1 MRGTLALAIPSQW
14 VGGDRATVTCA
25 HACMLQTSGRGR
37 RLENFCG
44 RHAHTAPQ
52 ARGLHT
58 HLSPRRLRVRALS
71 PAGGGTPRMVR
82 VLLATAA
89 NGSSTFSNDA
99 GARIETAFG
108 VAPPTRLSNESL
120 SRLPASLSRAC
131 FSPAG
136 ADGGGVPSPT
146 LPPPSSFCAW
156 HTPTSSKS
164 PQQSPTARQSRSQ
177 QHDEV
182 HSPHTPAQLPGSS
195 RSVACRVSACHA
207 GFDATRS
214 DRATPSS
221 SRRRRRSPRSTAG

>member
-1 MRGTLALAIPSQW
+1 MDGIAGGNSGDPGTP
-14 VGGDRATVTCA
+14 G
-25 HACMLQTSGRGR
+25 
-37 RLENFCG
+37 
-44 RHAHTAPQ
+44 
-52 ARGLHT
+52 
-58 HLSPRRLRVRALS
+58 
-71 PAGGGTPRMVR
+71 AGGGVVT
-82 VLLATAA
+82 
-89 NGSSTFSNDA
+89 S
-99 GARIETAFG
+99 
-108 VAPPTRLSNESL
+108 PT
-120 SRLPASLSRAC
+120 
-131 FSPAG
+131 G

-182 HSPHTPAQLPGSS
+182 HSPHTPAQLSGSS

-221 SRRRRRSPRSTAG
+221 SRRRRRSPTSRRVACLPVPPVPPVLFSRDRSIGDRCVFATVPADARASRSVPADATARDGPRARQHGQYDDSGDADQTPPRPPAPHPRAWEQCRVQCQKCQNASKNALAYAIQSDGEQTPK